1 VATAVA
7 DFLREKS
14 GEQSSTPKESFV
26 LDQVPN
32 IDTLGDDL
40 RDDVTGKLD
49 AKKVSKLFKISLSR
63 IAKAVGVSRQALD
76 ENPVSEKAQP
86 LLQLFER
93 IARLRSRPE
102 ISDPSSLR
110 KWFRKPLPLFSGHSA
125 DELFQAGKLELVASK
140 VDRLLTGDFGG

>member
-1 VATAVA
+1 
-7 DFLREKS
+7 
-14 GEQSSTPKESFV
+14 
-26 LDQVPN
+26 
-32 IDTLGDDL
+32 
-40 RDDVTGKLD
+40 
-49 AKKVSKLFKISLSR
+49 
-63 IAKAVGVSRQALD
+63 
-76 ENPVSEKAQP
+76 
-86 LLQLFER
+86 LQLFER